1 MADSRPPRPSIQV
14 DFGGKKRKQTLLP
27 LSPRSGTG
35 GGSPGGGALSPTSRH
50 AAPGTNA
57 EARKRWRVAIRRVID
72 QNRLNR
78 RFGCVL
84 GARAR
89 CAEPATTAPS

>member
-1 MADSRPPRPSIQV
+1 MSDSRPPRPSIQV
-14 DFGGKKRKQTLLP
+14 GDSGGKKRKHTLMP
-27 LSPRSGTG
+27 LSPRSGSG
-35 GGSPGGGALSPTSRH
+35 GGSSGGGALSPTRYV
-50 AAPGTNA
+50 APGTNA

-84 GARAR
+84 RAWHT
-89 CAEPATTAPS
+89 ATATTMWS